1 MRFLYLVF
9 VAFILSNMLSAQT
22 ELGQSPIYSL
32 TDTVGS
38 MTDTA
43 GKVLNASPYLS
54 THKVMAPGNDA
65 CTSATSLT
73 IGAALLCG
81 QTTQSGGVQAG
92 ECAYPAGG
100 GMSAQTVWYRFTAT
114 NDSLILNY
122 LRTNTATFVSYVT
135 VYGPF
140 ASGAGCLPACTST
153 VYTAVQNGDPGSH
166 ILLTGLSTTGNS
178 DYLIQIQGFS
188 GGGAGDPF
196 VNFCINM
203 SNPASNINSSVASV
217 ISACGTTFNGTTNGG
232 YYASGSGTGFSNLD
246 GNAGTTC
253 GSCAAGADVTFVIN
267 NVSWF
272 KFCTANAGTY
282 NVQFDVISCAFT
294 GVNSGA
300 QMAILTGSANAL
312 TSFTQAPNPTYTNT
326 AVWTSPNFSLAAGG
340 CAYLVVDGFAGD
352 ACSYSYVLTNVSGGC
367 VLLPV
372 ELLFFN
378 GKKIDQSA
386 NELSWATATEHNSDY
401 FVIEKSANGV
411 DFEYMTQVNGGGNS
425 NTRLNYT
432 TTDHSPFEGET
443 YYRLKQVD
451 YDGNKRY
458 SQIISIESDLDK
470 LSTIVADYN
479 NEDRVD
485 LIYYSSKNTI
495 ASVEI
500 YSSNGS
506 LVKKKEVVV
515 INGRNTEAVSK
526 SGLSSGVYVLKL
538 TMNGKIQVQK
548 FIIN

>member
-1 MRFLYLVF
+1 MIMRVFLFLLF
-9 VAFILSNMLSAQT
+9 SISLNILSAQN

-32 TDTVGS
+32 TDTIN

-43 GKVLNASPYLS
+43 GKVAGGGPYLYNQ
-54 THKVMAPGNDA
+54 KVLAPANDA
-65 CTSATSLT
+65 CASATSLT
-73 IGAALLCG
+73 IGASLNCT
-81 QTTQSGGVQAG
+81 QTTNAAGIQAG
-92 ECAYPAGG
+92 ECVYAAGG
-100 GMSAQTVWYRFTAT
+100 GMSEQTVWYRFTAT

-140 ASGAGCLPACTST
+140 APGAGCLPACTNT

-166 ILLTGLSTTGNS
+166 ILLTGLATTGNH
-178 DYLIQIQGFS
+178 DYLIQVEGFS
-188 GGGAGDPF
+188 GGGSGDPF

-203 SNPASNINSSVASV
+203 SNPASNTNSGVASV
-217 ISACGTTFNGTTNGG
+217 INACGTTFNGTTNGG
-232 YYASGSGTGFSNLD
+232 YFASGSGSGFANLD

-253 GSCAAGADVTFVIN
+253 GTCTAGNDVSFVVN
-267 NVSWF
+267 NISWF
-272 KFCTANAGTY
+272 KFCSANAGSY

-300 QMAILTGSANAL
+300 QMAILTGSTNAL

-372 ELLFFN
+372 DLLFFS
-378 GKKIDQSA
+378 GKKTDA
-386 NELSWATATEHNSDY
+386 TTNELSWATASERNSDY
-401 FVIEKSANGV
+401 FVIEKSRNAV
-411 DFEYMTQVNGGGNS
+411 DFEYMAQVNGGGNS

-432 TTDHSPFEGET
+432 TIDNSPFEGET

-451 YDGNKRY
+451 YDGNKKY
-458 SQIISIESDLDK
+458 SQIISIESDMDM
-470 LSTIVADYN
+470 LSTILTDYS
-479 NEDRVD
+479 NEDKVS
-485 LIYYSSKNTI
+485 LLYYSSKNAI
-495 ASVEI
+495 GSVEI
-500 YSSNGS
+500 YSSSGS
-506 LVKKKEVVV
+506 LIKKKDVVV
-515 INGRNTEAVSK
+515 VNGKNTEEVFK
-526 SGLSSGVYVLKL
+526 TGLSSGVYMMKL
-538 TMNGKIQVQK
+538 TLNGKIQIQK

>member
-1 MRFLYLVF
+1 
-9 VAFILSNMLSAQT
+9 
-22 ELGQSPIYSL
+22 
-32 TDTVGS
+32 

-43 GKVLNASPYLS
+43 GKIINIMPYLAN
-54 THKVMAPGNDA
+54 HKVMAPGNDA

-81 QTTQSGGVQAG
+81 QTTNAGGIQAG
-92 ECAYPAGG
+92 ECIYAGGG
-100 GMSAQTVWYRFTAT
+100 GMSEQTVWYRFTAI
-114 NDSLILNY
+114 NDSLVLNY

-140 ASGAGCLPACTST
+140 APGAGCLPACTNT

-166 ILLTGLSTTGNS
+166 ILLTGLATTGNH
-178 DYLIQIQGFS
+178 DYLIQIEGFS
-188 GGGAGDPF
+188 GGGSGDPF

-203 SNPASNINSSVASV
+203 SNPASNTSGNTASV
-217 ISACGTTFNGTTNGG
+217 INSCGTTFNGTTNGG
-232 YYASGSGTGFSNLD
+232 YYPSGTGTGFNNLD

-253 GSCAAGADVTFVIN
+253 GTCAAGADVSFVIN

-326 AVWTSPNFSLAAGG
+326 AVWTSPSFSLAAGG

-372 ELLFFN
+372 ELLFFS
-378 GKKIDQSA
+378 GRKTDSA
-386 NELSWATATEHNSDY
+386 NEITWSTASEQNSDY
-401 FVIEKSANGV
+401 FVIEKSKNAV
-411 DFEYMTQVNGGGNS
+411 DFEFMEQLKGGGNS
-425 NTRLNYT
+425 NTRLNYSAL
-432 TTDHSPFEGET
+432 DHTPFESET

-451 YDGNKRY
+451 YDGNKKY
-458 SQIISIESDLDK
+458 SQIISIENNPDK
-470 LSTIVADYN
+470 LSTMNVEYG
-479 NEDRVD
+479 NELVD
-485 LIYYSSKNTI
+485 FVYYSSQSETGSFEVY
-495 ASVEI
+495 A
-500 YSSNGS
+500 SNGS
-506 LVKKKEVVV
+506 LISKKEILTV
-515 INGRNTEAVSK
+515 NGRNHESIAK
-526 SGLSSGVYVLKL
+526 SGLSSGIYIVKL
-538 TMNGKIQVQK
+538 TVNGKLQVKK